1 MRAFALP
8 LVVTSLI
15 ALAACEPTV
24 PDSGAGV
31 LDPFET
37 QRPAPGTTITGDPLV
52 PPAVISTEALPTSAG
67 RPNQSVS
74 DFGASTPAAPTPY
87 VPPNQSSLTSAS
99 SSDDIARE
107 TAAALGAVNSNSGV
121 RPVEASPSNPAPQL
135 IDNPGISDE
144 NDFGAVSSRQS
155 IESDAQRL
163 QRNREQFEQV
173 APTALPQ
180 RQGESDPNI
189 VRFALST
196 SHPKGTRVYSRAG
209 INLQARSQRN
219 CAQFRS
225 GDEAQTEFL
234 RLGGPERDR
243 KALDPD
249 GDGYACTWDPRPF
262 RLAVTNR

>member
-1 MRAFALP
+1 MRLIAVPFVL
-8 LVVTSLI
+8 TSIL
-15 ALAACEPTV
+15 ALAACDPTV

-31 LDPFET
+31 LDPFDS
-37 QRPAPGTTITGDPLV
+37 QPPAPGTTITGEPLV
-52 PPAVISTEALPTSAG
+52 PPAQISTESLPSASG
-67 RPNQSVS
+67 RPAQSVA
-74 DFGASTPAAPTPY
+74 DFGNSTPAPTPY
-87 VPPNQSSLTSAS
+87 VPPNQTRTVTTA

-107 TAAALGAVNSNSGV
+107 AAAALTAAQDNSGV
-121 RPVEASPSNPAPQL
+121 SPVQASPSNPAPQL
-135 IDNPGISDE
+135 IGNPGISDE

-155 IESDAQRL
+155 IESDAERL

-180 RQGESDPNI
+180 RDGAGDPNI
-189 VRFALST
+189 VRFALAT
-196 SHPKGTRVYSRAG
+196 SHPKGTRIYSRAG
-209 INLQARSQRN
+209 VNLRARSERN

-249 GDGYACTWDPRPF
+249 GDGYACGWDPRPF
-262 RLAVTNR
+262 RLAVGNR